1 MIHLFC
7 VYNMLVYNYIDSAP
21 ITIQQHE
28 EEQRQQTQTEFMT
41 SSHVE
46 LLSHFTNTV
55 RKERMEEQNR
65 SDGNTTLSQPI
76 TTSLA
81 KLASASCANTSSVH
95 STQIPTQYVYKLP
108 PVQ

>member
-1 MIHLFC
+1 
-7 VYNMLVYNYIDSAP
+7 MLVYNYIDSAP